1 MSGAG
6 KARPRDLGV
15 RLGLLAP
22 GPRNSI
28 ADVAGVTVGHKT
40 LMSGEGALVPGQ
52 GPVRT
57 GVTVILPHSGNI
69 FKEKVEAAV
78 HVVNGFGKAA
88 GLAQIVELG
97 VLETPIA
104 LTNTFG
110 VAAALD
116 GLLDYVLAQN
126 TDIGV
131 TTGTVNAVVGECN
144 DAFLNDIRG
153 RHLTPS
159 HVVDAIS
166 RAQSDFAEGDVGAGK
181 GMVCFGYKGGIGT
194 ASRQTGGFIVGCLVL
209 TNFGSKENLTIAG
222 VPVGVELWRKEQQQA
237 EAGDGSVIIV
247 LATDAPLDSRQLG
260 RLARRG
266 GFGLART
273 GSVASHGSGDFVI
286 AFSST
291 NRKPHD
297 SQGFVCN
304 STFVHESGELFT
316 GLFQAVAESVEE
328 AVINSLFAAD
338 TVVGRDGN
346 IAPALPVNEVLEMLK
361 RRDLRADKE
370 D

>member
-1 MSGAG
+1 MPGEN
-6 KARPRDLGV
+6 KLRPRDLGV
-15 RLGLLAP
+15 KLGLLPP
-22 GPRNSI
+22 GPANSI
-28 ADVAGVTVGHKT
+28 TDVVGVTVGHVT
-40 LMSGEGALVPGQ
+40 LTSGEGNLEPGQ

-57 GVTVILPHSGNI
+57 GVTVVLPHPGNL
-69 FKEKVEAAV
+69 FKDKVEAAV

-116 GLLDYVLAQN
+116 GLLDYILELN
-126 TDIGV
+126 PDIGV
-131 TTGTVNAVVGECN
+131 TTGTVNPVVGECN

-153 RHLTPS
+153 RHVSRS
-159 HVVDAIS
+159 HVLEAIR
-166 RAQSDFAEGDVGAGK
+166 RAHSGVCEGDVGAGK

-194 ASRQTGGFIVGCLVL
+194 ASRCTSGFTVGCLVL

-222 VPVGVELWRKEQQQA
+222 APVGAELWRKEQKQA

-286 AFSST
+286 AFSTT
-291 NRKPHD
+291 NRKPHYPQTMVYS
-297 SQGFVCN
+297 SQL
-304 STFVHESGELFT
+304 VHESGELLT
-316 GLFQAVAESVEE
+316 GMFQAVTESVEE
-328 AVINSLFAAD
+328 AVINSLFAAN

-346 IAPALPVNEVLEMLK
+346 TARALPVNEVLSMLK
-361 RRDLRADKE
+361 WRD
-370 D
+370 

>member
-1 MSGAG
+1 
-6 KARPRDLGV
+6 
-15 RLGLLAP
+15 
-22 GPRNSI
+22 
-28 ADVAGVTVGHKT
+28 
-40 LMSGEGALVPGQ
+40 
-52 GPVRT
+52 
-57 GVTVILPHSGNI
+57 
-69 FKEKVEAAV
+69 
-78 HVVNGFGKAA
+78 
-88 GLAQIVELG
+88 LG

-110 VAAALD
+110 VAAALE

-126 TDIGV
+126 PDIGV

-153 RHLTPS
+153 RHLNRS
-159 HVVDAIS
+159 HVLDAIS
-166 RAQSDFAEGDVGAGK
+166 CAQSDVSEGDVGAGK

-194 ASRQTGGFIVGCLVL
+194 ASRQISGFTVGCLVL

-222 VPVGVELWRKEQQQA
+222 APVGVELWRKEQQQA
-237 EAGDGSVIIV
+237 EAGDGSVIII

-286 AFSST
+286 AFSTT

-297 SQGFVCN
+297 PQTLSYHGLL
-304 STFVHESGELFT
+304 VHENSELFT
-316 GLFQAVAESVEE
+316 GLFQAVTESVEE
-328 AVINSLFAAD
+328 AVVNALFAAR

-346 IAPALPVNEVLEMLK
+346 VAQALPVNEVLAMLK
-361 RRDLRADKE
+361 WRD
-370 D
+370 